1 MLCSHKEYE
10 CCFTKNLFLNNAY
23 KIVLPVTRIG
33 KLSLIRARSVL
44 TIVWVDSFHVSC
56 VDHTQVG
63 EAQVGAQVQEVKG
76 TVNSG
81 RAIRLIVLWSPKLKY
96 YYYGW

>member
-1 MLCSHKEYE
+1 MNG
-10 CCFTKNLFLNNAY
+10 FTKNLFLNNAY

-44 TIVWVDSFHVSC
+44 TIVWVDSILVSC

-96 YYYGW
+96 FY